1 MKRNYMAGIRFSV
14 IVPSFNKADYI
25 RRTIESILHQT
36 YSDYELIV
44 ENQLTLKKNL
54 MDLRMRNVK

>member
-36 YSDYELIV
+36 YSDYEMIV
-44 ENQLTLKKNL
+44 VDDGSTDAS
-54 MDLRMRNVK
+54 M